1 MKVPEAHGLNSHPS
15 NGSVGHPDLTVA
27 SDLVDLPEVILYSQG
42 LQQDSITPLGRMHLH
57 VLKDPIYPLNNLG
70 MDSNPVLSLEFKQS
84 NNQQNLMHHQF
95 LQLKQAQKN
104 TKIALIKV
112 AKKMVLPLVLH

>member
-1 MKVPEAHGLNSHPS
+1 MNSHPS
-15 NGSVGHPDLTVA
+15 NGLVGHPDLTVA
-27 SDLVDLPEVILYSQG
+27 SDLVDPPEVIYSQG
-42 LQQDSITPLGRMHLH
+42 LQQDLITPLGRMHLH
-57 VLKDPIYPLNNLG
+57 VLKDPIYPLNNQG

-95 LQLKQAQKN
+95 PQLKQAQKN
-104 TKIALIKV
+104 TKIAWIKV